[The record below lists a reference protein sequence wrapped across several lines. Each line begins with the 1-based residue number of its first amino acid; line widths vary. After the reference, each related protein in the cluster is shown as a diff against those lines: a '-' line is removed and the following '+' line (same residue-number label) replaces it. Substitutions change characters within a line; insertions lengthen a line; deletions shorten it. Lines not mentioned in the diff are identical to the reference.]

1 MDTYRPEGQVQIKNF
16 KYIII
21 GVLALLI
28 IFISWSRLTV
38 TIESGYK
45 GVLYEQFGGGVDEEA
60 LPYGPGFHLIA
71 PWNHMIIYE
80 TRQQEMKETMQILSS
95 NLLKIEMDV
104 TVLFEPESADLAKLE
119 VRRGKNYIEKVVRPF
134 TRSVVRQVMAQYL
147 PEEINTTKRELI
159 ELKIFDEVVTK
170 MGENYVKV
178 NEILIRNIVLPP
190 SLQQAIERKL
200 KQEQESLEYE
210 FRIQKAS
217 KEAERKKIEADG
229 IRAFQEIVNKSIT
242 KDLLKWKG
250 IEATENLAK
259 SPNSKIVVIGNGDQ
273 SLPVILNSDN

>member
-28 IFISWSRLTV
+28 IFISWSRLSV

-45 GVLYEQFGGGVDEEA
+45 GVLYEQFGGVVDEEA